1 MSHGQTVFIVCYDIA
16 SDGRRRRVAETLE
29 SFGHRVQYSV
39 FRCRLSAIQLVTL
52 RGALDEIV
60 HHDEDQVLFV
70 RLGKVGSRR
79 EWPVDVVGRSLKD
92 EARVVHIL

>member
-1 MSHGQTVFIVCYDIA
+1 MSHSQTVFVICYDIA

-29 SFGHRVQYSV
+29 SYGRRVQYSV

-52 RGALDEIV
+52 RGALEGII
-60 HHDEDQVLFV
+60 HHAEDQVLFV

-79 EWPVDVVGRSLKD
+79 EWPVDVVGRSLED